1 MLFDEVLSTWREFF
15 LREEIRYTLIGGM
28 AMKAWGRVRLTK
40 DIDFAVDRANQARVV
55 TFAESLGYESL
66 YVSEAFSNHVH
77 EDTRYGRID
86 FMYLAG
92 ETAEK
97 IFGASQTKAV
107 IGDASLPV
115 ASAEHLAMMKAMAMK
130 NFPHRA
136 LFEGEDVRSLLNVPG
151 VDRAAIR
158 EYFASQGLLELYDAI
173 EKAR

>member
-1 MLFDEVLSTWREFF
+1 MQFDEVLRTWQEFF
-15 LREEIRYTLIGGM
+15 EKEEIPYALIGGM

-40 DIDFAVDRANQARVV
+40 DIDFAVGRSDQARVLA
-55 TFAESLGYESL
+55 FAESLGYETL

-77 EDTRYGRID
+77 DEARFGRVD

-92 ETAEK
+92 ETARR
-97 IFGASQTKAV
+97 IFAASQIKV
-107 IGDASLPV
+107 VVGDASLPV

-136 LFEGEDVRSLLNVPG
+136 LFEGEDVRSLLSVPG

-158 EYFASQGLLELYDAI
+158 EYFASHGLLELFDAI
-173 EKAR
+173 AKAR